1 LKYDKIIVKMLTI
14 YAYKVWTAITLNDKI
29 LLKI

>member
-1 LKYDKIIVKMLTI
+1 MLTI